1 MKHCI
6 HPLAA
11 RAAVVVLAASALAG
25 CQKASEAVTEKA
37 IEKSLEAQMKDGGAT
52 EAKVD
57 LSAGTV
63 KSVSVDKDGRK
74 QEFEMGNAQAVSEA
88 DIGLPFYPGA
98 TVDKQHVVKAVN
110 NGEVTALMPMETTDS
125 PEKVAAFYRERLKA
139 MSAGRQ
145 FMDMA
150 QGDGNHTLMLI
161 DEAKG
166 ESMQV
171 MVSAGKDGAPAK
183 ILLNTSRKKP
193 A

>member
-1 MKHCI
+1 MNQPIRHV
-6 HPLAA
+6 AA
-11 RAAVVVLAASALAG
+11 CAAVIAAGLALAG
-25 CQKASEAVTEKA
+25 CQKASEAVSEKA
-37 IEKSLEAQMKDGGAT
+37 IEKTLEAQMKEGGAT

-63 KSVSVDKDGRK
+63 KSVSVDKDGKK
-74 QEFEMGNAQAVSEA
+74 QEFEMGNASAVSEA

-98 TVDKQHVVKAVN
+98 SVDKQHVVKAVN

-161 DEAKG
+161 DDAKG
-166 ESMQV
+166 ETMQV

>member
-1 MKHCI
+1 
-6 HPLAA
+6 
-11 RAAVVVLAASALAG
+11 
-25 CQKASEAVTEKA
+25 
-37 IEKSLEAQMKDGGAT
+37 
-52 EAKVD
+52 
-57 LSAGTV
+57 
-63 KSVSVDKDGRK
+63 
-74 QEFEMGNAQAVSEA
+74 MGNASAVSEA

-98 TVDKQHVVKAVN
+98 TIDRQHVVKAVN

-125 PEKVAAFYRERLKA
+125 SEKVAAFYRERLKA

-166 ESMQV
+166 EVMQV

>member
-1 MKHCI
+1 MTHR
-6 HPLAA
+6 L
-11 RAAVVVLAASALAG
+11 RALPSRLAVVAAASLALLG
-25 CQKASEAVTEKA
+25 CQKASEVVTEKA
-37 IEKSLEAQMKDGGAT
+37 IEKTIEAQMKEGGAT

-57 LSAGTV
+57 LSGGMV
-63 KSVSVDKDGRK
+63 KTTSVDKDGK
-74 QEFEMGNAQAVSEA
+74 TQEFEMGNASAVSEA

-98 TVDKQHVVKAVN
+98 KVDQQHVVKAVN
-110 NGEVTALMPMETTDS
+110 NGEVTALMPLETTDS
-125 PEKVAAFYRERLKA
+125 PDKVASFYRERLKA

-145 FMDMA
+145 FMDMG
-150 QGDGNHTLMLI
+150 QGDGDRTLILI

-171 MVSAGKDGAPAK
+171 MVTAGKDGAPSK